1 MATRCLEEDEI
12 ENQLLWDTDSNCFT
26 EDGAPDS
33 GSEEEA
39 GPKHPLPPPQS
50 SSSSLS
56 SLCGPPQ
63 HDRRGSNNFSGG
75 AVGINLNTAPH
86 VNKDSTP
93 LCVFMLYFTAII
105 HLLVVETN
113 RYYH

>member
-1 MATRCLEEDEI
+1 
-12 ENQLLWDTDSNCFT
+12 LW
-26 EDGAPDS
+26 
-33 GSEEEA
+33 
-39 GPKHPLPPPQS
+39 
-50 SSSSLS
+50 
-56 SLCGPPQ
+56 GPPQ

-75 AVGINLNTAPH
+75 AVGVNLNAAPH

-113 RYYH
+113 RYYHQYLDRLDDGPSPRPDMTDFEMFLFLGIVIQMGCDIRDRINEV